1 MVTYTGRTVGDAALL
16 RTSNTNKT
24 RSTHR
29 DWGVTRSDGKDV
41 AEACGN
47 VW

>member
-1 MVTYTGRTVGDAALL
+1 MVTYTARTVGDAALL
-16 RTSNTNKT
+16 RTSIISKT
-24 RSTHR
+24 WSAHS
-29 DWGVTRSDGKDV
+29 DWGVTKSDGKDV

>member
-1 MVTYTGRTVGDAALL
+1 MVTYTARTAGEAALL
-16 RTSNTNKT
+16 RRSNANKT
-24 RSTHR
+24 RSAHR